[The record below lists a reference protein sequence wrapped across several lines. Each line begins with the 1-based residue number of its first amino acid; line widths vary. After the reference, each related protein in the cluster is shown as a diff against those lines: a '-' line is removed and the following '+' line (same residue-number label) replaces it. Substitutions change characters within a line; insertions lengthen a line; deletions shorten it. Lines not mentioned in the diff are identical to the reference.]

1 MVTGH
6 VKFNLIRIIEY
17 FKIINFDLIMQLL
30 KFQLRPRTEECEKV
44 MGFKKKGKEIKSKVV
59 GWVGQVKGYGSG
71 HIIYIQRISDTE
83 MTYVQLIKLFSVE
96 RKRRPAKGRGGGN
109 CAWNLV
115 HNFESR
121 LSYFE

>member
-1 MVTGH
+1 
-6 VKFNLIRIIEY
+6 
-17 FKIINFDLIMQLL
+17 MQLL
-30 KFQLRPRTEECEKV
+30 KFQLRPCTEECEKV

-71 HIIYIQRISDTE
+71 HITYIQRISDTE

-109 CAWNLV
+109 CASNLA